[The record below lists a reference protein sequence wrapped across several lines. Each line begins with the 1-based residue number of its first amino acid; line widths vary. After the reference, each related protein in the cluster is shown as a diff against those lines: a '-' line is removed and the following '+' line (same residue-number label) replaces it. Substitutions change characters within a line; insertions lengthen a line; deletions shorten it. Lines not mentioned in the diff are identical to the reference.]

1 MTLNAADKKFL
12 DGMVPHHREA
22 ISMARTVLAEGSDER
37 VQHLAENVIA
47 AQSAEIK
54 KMISWYP
61 EADSDGNS
69 DMSNLIREAFS
80 EIGRGYA

>member
-12 DGMVPHHREA
+12 EGMVPHHREA

-37 VQHLAENVIA
+37 VQQLAENILA

-61 EADSDGNS
+61 ETDDSSS

-80 EIGRGYA
+80 EIGRRFV